1 MSQPI
6 EVAMIVCLLITVLGV
21 TGCQGDEPKEA
32 AEAPAPEWISTL
44 LPHTGKPDRL
54 QHRLSR
60 VSATEIAMGTQ
71 TGGSAVAE
79 MVFPGLD
86 GKPDTCRVRLFLPPT
101 LRENPK
107 RQLPLIY
114 NAGYDL
120 DEPTGLALAGRGQVV
135 ATSYGHPLNPLARAV
150 TMDNAI
156 LHALRQLPFI
166 DPGRV
171 AVQGGSAGGYMT
183 LMVSAD
189 AFPLVYARP
198 DVPPIHWGYNGDYIH
213 RHQEMAGPSDSSAPP
228 RMPVLQI
235 VGGITSQC
243 LETFGIPFDHPA
255 YVAMSPIAHLDTL
268 TAPILAPF
276 STADILVPIDQ
287 VGKQLVRPID
297 PSLFPAGFST
307 AMTDRV
313 PAWNGHRTLLE
324 ALPTSQ
330 YELFVIPLPD
340 DMPRVPQGETPPEG
354 MKPIVMPFSKDKT
367 WSIVVVDEG
376 PTVPT
381 AGHLRYVW
389 GWDADAF
396 RQWAEERGVTPDQL
410 TLPKLTRLMMRI
422 QGKPWRPA
430 RVKPKGY
437 DHEIDA
443 CLLDWPEAERAD
455 VLTGLR
461 AFARQ
466 DACALRLGEVYNA
479 LPQELRLLGP
489 TLGSG
494 TADSV
499 RKALNAVK

>member
-1 MSQPI
+1 MSQPT
-6 EVAMIVCLLITVLGV
+6 EWVMMISLLVTVLGV
-21 TGCQGDEPKEA
+21 AGCKGD
-32 AEAPAPEWISTL
+32 AETDRPDPPTPAWLSRLMPY
-44 LPHTGKPDRL
+44 TGKPDHGK
-54 QHRLSR
+54 HRLSR
-60 VSATEIAMGTQ
+60 ISASELAMGSQ
-71 TGGSAVAE
+71 TGGSVIAE

-86 GKPDTCRVRLFLPPT
+86 GKPDTCRVRLFIPPALKT
-101 LRENPK
+101 SPK
-107 RQLPLIY
+107 QQFPLIY
-114 NAGYDL
+114 NAGYEL
-120 DEPTGLALAGRGQVV
+120 DEPTGVALAGRGYIVGTPH
-135 ATSYGHPLNPLARAV
+135 AHPLNPLARAV

-156 LHALRQLPFI
+156 LHALRQLPFV
-166 DPGRV
+166 DAGRV

-189 AFPLVYARP
+189 SFPLVYARP

-213 RHQEMAGPSDSSAPP
+213 RHQEMAGPSDGSAPP

-235 VGGITSQC
+235 VGGISSQC
-243 LETFGIPFDHPA
+243 LETFGIPFDHPS

-287 VGKQLVRPID
+287 VGQQLVRPID
-297 PSLFPAGFST
+297 PSLFPPGFST
-307 AMTDRV
+307 AMTERI

-324 ALPTSQ
+324 ALPKSE
-330 YELFVIPLPD
+330 YELFIVPLPA
-340 DMPRVPQGETPPEG
+340 DMPRIPQGETPPPG
-354 MKPIVMPFSKDKT
+354 MKPIVMPFSKEKT

-389 GWDADAF
+389 AWDAEAF
-396 RQWAEERGVTPDQL
+396 RQWAEQRGVTPDQL

-466 DACALRLGEVYNA
+466 DACALKLAELYQT
-479 LPQELRLLGP
+479 LPQGLKLLGP
-489 TLGSG
+489 ILGSG
-494 TADSV
+494 TAESV
-499 RKALNAVK
+499 RQALARMK